1 MTIDNSIFYFWPHI
15 LSVDCRK
22 SRSNLFSILNFA
34 ISCWY
39 SSVVVN
45 GRTLGRP
52 LGLGGIPAASFFC
65 LRLRRFTQHSICR
78 FSTPR
83 WSAISRL
90 VCPASRI
97 AMMTGSIAV
106 KCVYFRLDIITPPH
120 VVIILHKGAF
130 CLLSV
135 FTGSV
140 QKMRHALII
149 LWRGR
154 GAFLDSAQQIP
165 SPGGK
170 GDRREAVVEEE
181 CGRQLGLRDMQQAFS
196 GVGCR
201 TLGCLFR

>member
-1 MTIDNSIFYFWPHI
+1 MTVDNSIFYSWPHI

-140 QKMRHALII
+140 HKDSPPGVFII
-149 LWRGR
+149 M
-154 GAFLDSAQQIP
+154 F
-165 SPGGK
+165 
-170 GDRREAVVEEE
+170 
-181 CGRQLGLRDMQQAFS
+181 F
-196 GVGCR
+196 
-201 TLGCLFR
+201 